1 MSSAATH
8 LELDEEEEG
17 ATAKSRHA
25 PTPRCNHHL
34 SSWLLLVI
42 MAGTIVVAVLYY
54 RGVFKETLPP
64 RLTLSEPLVYIT
76 GKFGAAARFRRQVF
90 EHCKYAPIWLRPSD
104 HLLCLDELPSYV
116 LEDERFRRHFRFL
129 DEPHDVSAR
138 GGGYWAW
145 KSLILNHTLHAVPEG
160 RVVIYSDN
168 DKDDVYFFAEAEA
181 LSGFVAT
188 PNATLAIEQTRYVEH
203 LWAKEDAL
211 LALNATPAMRNSGQ
225 YNAQFFAVRN
235 TPAMRRFLGRWV
247 ELVQDWHLVS
257 DEPSIRLN
265 ADGFQ
270 ENRHDQALLSLL
282 VKTHAIPLHEIS
294 GPHYGKPPR
303 TIKLMHVD

>member
-129 DEPHDVSAR
+129 DEPHDVSAVCPARALTRWSPHPRPVPAGRFGPLLLSRLLTRPLHDSYLLPQR

-168 DKDDVYFFAEAEA
+168 DKDDVYFFAEAEVG
-181 LSGFVAT
+181 L
-188 PNATLAIEQTRYVEH
+188 P
-203 LWAKEDAL
+203 
-211 LALNATPAMRNSGQ
+211 
-225 YNAQFFAVRN
+225 
-235 TPAMRRFLGRWV
+235 
-247 ELVQDWHLVS
+247 
-257 DEPSIRLN
+257 
-265 ADGFQ
+265 
-270 ENRHDQALLSLL
+270 
-282 VKTHAIPLHEIS
+282 
-294 GPHYGKPPR
+294 
-303 TIKLMHVD
+303 